1 MNIEAYRNYC
11 IQKKG
16 VTEEFP
22 FDNNTLVF
30 KVMDKMF
37 ALTDLEMFTSI
48 NLKVNPEEGAELR
61 ETYGAVLAGYH
72 MNKKH
77 WITVLMDDT
86 VPDKLIQSWI
96 DKSYDLVVAK
106 LTKTQKAAL
115 ESM

>member
-11 IQKKG
+11 LKKKG
-16 VTEEFP
+16 VTEDFP

-30 KVMDKMF
+30 KVMDKLF
-37 ALTDLEMFTSI
+37 ALTDVEMFASV
-48 NLKVNPEEGAELR
+48 NLKVDPEEGVEIR
-61 ETYGAVLAGYH
+61 EKYSSVLPGYH

-77 WITVLMDDT
+77 WITVLIDGT
-86 VPDKLIQSWI
+86 IPDKLFQSWI